1 MPKGGRP
8 TINKFAMTLVLLKI
22 ITNSLQTTCCYK
34 QLTVAAVHWMN
45 GEPFPPPRIHRQGDD
60 KETFLMDCSEV
71 GRSVDDAGAG
81 VVAAE
86 SVCDACL
93 LAKMMTLLLWYMRFL
108 SWLGWLVAWIW
119 HIKNFQSLSLGRI
132 VILGQ
137 YYCCL
142 LTCSLAVVLVIQPCN
157 AFLL

>member
-22 ITNSLQTTCCYK
+22 ITNSLQQHVVTNNLLLL
-34 QLTVAAVHWMN
+34 QFIGWMGN
-45 GEPFPPPRIHRQGDD
+45 LSPPRIHRRGDD
-60 KETFLMDCSEV
+60 KETLLMDCSEV
-71 GRSVDDAGAG
+71 GRSVDDDDAGA
-81 VVAAE
+81 VAAE
-86 SVCDACL
+86 SVGDACL

-108 SWLGWLVAWIW
+108 SWLVWLVAWIW